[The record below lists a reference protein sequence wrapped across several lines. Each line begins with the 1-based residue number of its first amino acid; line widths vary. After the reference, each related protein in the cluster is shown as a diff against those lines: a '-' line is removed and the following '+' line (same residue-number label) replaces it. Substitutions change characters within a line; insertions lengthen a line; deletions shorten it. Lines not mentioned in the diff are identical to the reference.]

1 MTGSLSGV
9 HVYMPLSTVLRTMVQ
24 VRTACCKE
32 VTVAIRM
39 NSLYESLTAI
49 DAITLAV
56 DASPSAQV
64 HL

>member
-32 VTVAIRM
+32 VTVAIRT